1 MERPLPSRTPR
12 TTLRH
17 LVQELAYQDWLV
29 LVYFCVLCGLS
40 LNADPGSIRNRCL
53 LGLGALF
60 LFFLATLTAVRVKAI
75 QGPFSAPFVYR
86 LGVYGS
92 VQASY
97 FFLRD
102 LLPLV
107 NPTRTTDALLYRLD
121 LSLFGIE
128 PAVNLA
134 AWVSPGVTEWFS
146 FFYFSYFC
154 LLAFHIFPMLALA
167 RNRQLLGEFCF
178 GMLWL
183 YCVGHFL
190 YLLVPGYG
198 PVVALSER
206 FPTPLPSG
214 LWYDMV
220 MATVSSAGAQMD
232 IFPSLH
238 TAAPVF
244 FTLFSYRHRDRLPF
258 RYTWPILSF
267 FSVNIVI
274 ATMYLRWHWIID
286 VIAGIAHA
294 SCALFLAMR
303 FTRQELARRSALG
316 LTPNWPRFSRLSRGG
331 DSRNSRPSENPSSL
345 KPAASG

>member
-1 MERPLPSRTPR
+1 MERPIPNRTPR
-12 TTLRH
+12 ATLRR
-17 LVQELAYQDWLV
+17 LVRELAYQDWLV
-29 LVYFCVLCGLS
+29 LIYFCVLCGLS
-40 LNADPGSIRNRCL
+40 LTADAGPIRNRCV
-53 LGLGALF
+53 LGLGGLF
-60 LFFLATLTAVRVKAI
+60 VFFLATVALVRAKAI
-75 QGPFSAPFVYR
+75 QGPFSAPFMYR

-97 FFLRD
+97 FFLRE

-107 NPTRTTDALLYRLD
+107 NPTRTTDAFLYQLD
-121 LSLFGIE
+121 LSLFGFE
-128 PAVNLA
+128 PAVRLA
-134 AWVSPGVTEWFS
+134 PLVSGAATEWFS

-154 LLAFHIFPMLALA
+154 LLAFHIFPVLALA

-198 PVVALSER
+198 PVVALSEQ
-206 FPTPLPSG
+206 FHTQLPHG

-258 RYTWPILSF
+258 RYTWPVLAF
-267 FSVNIVI
+267 FSVNIVV

-286 VIAGIAHA
+286 VVAGIAHA
-294 SCALFLAMR
+294 GCALALAR
-303 FTRQELARRSALG
+303 YLTKLELERRSALS
-316 LTPNWPRFSRLSRGG
+316 LTPSWPRFARISQGGNSR
-331 DSRNSRPSENPSSL
+331 DSRPSENPGSL